1 MHRIIYHRDTGII
14 ERCIRMT
21 DEMLAKNL
29 SNNPHWA
36 YIDGYLDHPTK
47 KCVNLTTLAIEDKPP
62 FQPDVAEYIRSKR
75 ANLLS
80 TSDWTQLP
88 DNGLSEAKRAEW
100 AAYRQALRDM
110 PATVSVNSVEDI
122 VWPTRP

>member
-1 MHRIIYHRDTGII
+1 MYRILYHRETGIV
-14 ERCIRMT
+14 ERCIKMN

-29 SNNPHWA
+29 SNNAHWA
-36 YIDGYLDHPTK
+36 HLDGYLENADQWQVDLDTGELIPRPP
-47 KCVNLTTLAIEDKPP
+47 LKPNVT
-62 FQPDVAEYIRSKR
+62 QYIRSQR
-75 ANLLS
+75 ATLLYG
-80 TSDWTQLP
+80 TDWTQLP